1 MTRRALPLMLVL
13 IAFVLALSACGGG
26 STASSTTPA
35 TTGGGGAG
43 GGSTVKI
50 SADPS
55 GALKDEQTDVSATA
69 GSISIYFT
77 NMSSL
82 PHDVTIEGNGA
93 SGATDQITDST
104 TSTTVDLEPGT
115 YTFFCS
121 VDGHRAAG
129 MEGTL
134 TVHYQ
139 VTDCYL
145 ASVLID
151 LQHLGRSRVIA
162 SYLIPGDE

>member
-1 MTRRALPLMLVL
+1 MTRRALPLLLVL
-13 IAFVLALSACGGG
+13 AASVFALSACGGG
-26 STASSTTPA
+26 GSSSSTTPA
-35 TTGGGGAG
+35 STNGGGGG
-43 GGSTVKI
+43 GGSTVNI
-50 SADPS
+50 TADPS
-55 GALKDEQTDVSATA
+55 GALKYEETDVSATA
-69 GSISIYFT
+69 GSITIDFT

-93 SGATDQITDST
+93 SGATDTITDST

-134 TVHYQ
+134 TVN
-139 VTDCYL
+139 
-145 ASVLID
+145 
-151 LQHLGRSRVIA
+151 
-162 SYLIPGDE
+162 

>member
-1 MTRRALPLMLVL
+1 MTRRALPLVLVL
-13 IAFVLALSACGGG
+13 AAFVLALSACGGG
-26 STASSTTPA
+26 SSSSSTTPA
-35 TTGGGGAG
+35 TTGGGGGG

-55 GALKDEQTDVSATA
+55 GALKYEQTDVSATA
-69 GSISIYFT
+69 GSITIDFT

-82 PHDVTIEGNGA
+82 LHDVTIEGNGA

-134 TVHYQ
+134 TVN
-139 VTDCYL
+139 
-145 ASVLID
+145 
-151 LQHLGRSRVIA
+151 
-162 SYLIPGDE
+162 

>member
-1 MTRRALPLMLVL
+1 MTRRALPLVLVL
-13 IAFVLALSACGGG
+13 AALVLALSACGGG
-26 STASSTTPA
+26 SSSSSTTPA
-35 TTGGGGAG
+35 TTGGGGGG
-43 GGSTVKI
+43 GGSTVQI

-55 GALKDEQTDVSATA
+55 GALKYEQTDVSATA
-69 GSISIYFT
+69 GSITIDFT

-104 TSTTVDLEPGT
+104 TSTTVDLDPGT

-134 TVHYQ
+134 TVN
-139 VTDCYL
+139 
-145 ASVLID
+145 
-151 LQHLGRSRVIA
+151 
-162 SYLIPGDE
+162 

>member
-1 MTRRALPLMLVL
+1 MTRRALALLLVL
-13 IAFVLALSACGGG
+13 TASVFALSACGG
-26 STASSTTPA
+26 SSSSSSTTPA
-35 TTGGGGAG
+35 STSGGGG

-55 GALKDEQTDVSATA
+55 GALKFEQTDVSATA
-69 GSISIYFT
+69 GSITIDFT

-82 PHDVTIEGNGA
+82 PHDVKIEGNGA
-93 SGATDQITDST
+93 SGGTDEITDSST
-104 TSTTVDLEPGT
+104 TATVDLEPGT

-134 TVHYQ
+134 TVK
-139 VTDCYL
+139 
-145 ASVLID
+145 
-151 LQHLGRSRVIA
+151 
-162 SYLIPGDE
+162 

>member
-1 MTRRALPLMLVL
+1 MTRRALPLVLVL
-13 IAFVLALSACGGG
+13 AAFVLALSACGGG
-26 STASSTTPA
+26 GSSSSTTPA
-35 TTGGGGAG
+35 TTGGGGGG
-43 GGSTVKI
+43 GGSTIQI

-55 GALKDEQTDVSATA
+55 GALKYEQTDVSATA
-69 GSISIYFT
+69 GSITIDFT
-77 NMSSL
+77 NMSSV

-93 SGATDQITDST
+93 SGATDEITDST

-134 TVHYQ
+134 TVN
-139 VTDCYL
+139 
-145 ASVLID
+145 
-151 LQHLGRSRVIA
+151 
-162 SYLIPGDE
+162 

>member
-1 MTRRALPLMLVL
+1 MTRRALPLVLVL
-13 IAFVLALSACGGG
+13 AAFVLALSACGGG
-26 STASSTTPA
+26 GSSSSTSPA
-35 TTGGGGAG
+35 TTGGGGGG

-55 GALKDEQTDVSATA
+55 GALKFEQTEVSATA
-69 GSISIYFT
+69 GSITIDFT
-77 NMSSL
+77 NMSSV

-134 TVHYQ
+134 TVN
-139 VTDCYL
+139 
-145 ASVLID
+145 
-151 LQHLGRSRVIA
+151 
-162 SYLIPGDE
+162 

>member
-1 MTRRALPLMLVL
+1 MTRRALPFVLVL
-13 IAFVLALSACGGG
+13 AAFVLAISACGGG
-26 STASSTTPA
+26 GSSSSTTPA
-35 TTGGGGAG
+35 TTGGGGGG

-55 GALKDEQTDVSATA
+55 GALKYEQTDVSATA
-69 GSISIYFT
+69 GSITIDFT

-134 TVHYQ
+134 TVK
-139 VTDCYL
+139 
-145 ASVLID
+145 
-151 LQHLGRSRVIA
+151 
-162 SYLIPGDE
+162 

>member
-1 MTRRALPLMLVL
+1 MTRRALPLVLVL
-13 IAFVLALSACGGG
+13 AALVLALSACGGG
-26 STASSTTPA
+26 SSSSSTTPA
-35 TTGGGGAG
+35 TTGGGGGG
-43 GGSTVKI
+43 GGSTVQI

-55 GALKDEQTDVSATA
+55 GALKYEQTDVSATA
-69 GSISIYFT
+69 GSITIDFT

-104 TSTTVDLEPGT
+104 TSTTVDLDSGT

-134 TVHYQ
+134 TVN
-139 VTDCYL
+139 
-145 ASVLID
+145 
-151 LQHLGRSRVIA
+151 
-162 SYLIPGDE
+162 

>member
-1 MTRRALPLMLVL
+1 MRRRKQLLLDH
-13 IAFVLALSACGGG
+13 SGHDWWRRWRGR
-26 STASSTTPA
+26 S
-35 TTGGGGAG
+35 
-43 GGSTVKI
+43 STVKI

-55 GALKDEQTDVSATA
+55 GALKYEQTDVSATA
-69 GSISIYFT
+69 GSITIDFT

-104 TSTTVDLEPGT
+104 TSTTVDLDPGT

-134 TVHYQ
+134 TVN
-139 VTDCYL
+139 
-145 ASVLID
+145 
-151 LQHLGRSRVIA
+151 
-162 SYLIPGDE
+162 

>member
-1 MTRRALPLMLVL
+1 MTRRALPLVLVL
-13 IAFVLALSACGGG
+13 AALVLALSACGGG
-26 STASSTTPA
+26 SSSSSTTPA
-35 TTGGGGAG
+35 TTGGGGGG

-55 GALKDEQTDVSATA
+55 GALKYEQTEVSATA
-69 GSISIYFT
+69 GSITIDFT

-134 TVHYQ
+134 TVK
-139 VTDCYL
+139 
-145 ASVLID
+145 
-151 LQHLGRSRVIA
+151 
-162 SYLIPGDE
+162 

>member
-1 MTRRALPLMLVL
+1 MTRRAMPLLLVL
-13 IAFVLALSACGGG
+13 AASVLALSACGGG
-26 STASSTTPA
+26 SSSSSTTPA
-35 TTGGGGAG
+35 ATGAG
-43 GGSTVKI
+43 GGGGGSSTVKI

-55 GALKDEQTDVSATA
+55 GALKYEQTDVSATA
-69 GSISIYFT
+69 GSITIDFT

-93 SGATDQITDST
+93 SGATDQITNST

-134 TVHYQ
+134 TVN
-139 VTDCYL
+139 
-145 ASVLID
+145 
-151 LQHLGRSRVIA
+151 
-162 SYLIPGDE
+162 

>member
-1 MTRRALPLMLVL
+1 LPLVLVL
-13 IAFVLALSACGGG
+13 AALVLALSACGGG
-26 STASSTTPA
+26 SSSSSTTPA
-35 TTGGGGAG
+35 TTGGGSGG

-55 GALKDEQTDVSATA
+55 GALKYEQTDVSATA
-69 GSISIYFT
+69 GSITIDFT

-104 TSTTVDLEPGT
+104 TSTTVDLDPGT

-134 TVHYQ
+134 TVN
-139 VTDCYL
+139 
-145 ASVLID
+145 
-151 LQHLGRSRVIA
+151 
-162 SYLIPGDE
+162 

>member
-1 MTRRALPLMLVL
+1 MTRRALPLVLVL
-13 IAFVLALSACGGG
+13 AAFVLALSACGGG
-26 STASSTTPA
+26 SSSSSTTPA
-35 TTGGGGAG
+35 TTGGGGGG
-43 GGSTVKI
+43 GGSTVQI

-55 GALKDEQTDVSATA
+55 GALKYEQTDVSATA
-69 GSISIYFT
+69 GSITIDFT

-104 TSTTVDLEPGT
+104 TSTTVDLDPGT

-134 TVHYQ
+134 TVN
-139 VTDCYL
+139 
-145 ASVLID
+145 
-151 LQHLGRSRVIA
+151 
-162 SYLIPGDE
+162 

>member
-13 IAFVLALSACGGG
+13 AALVLALSACGGG
-26 STASSTTPA
+26 SSSSSTTPA
-35 TTGGGGAG
+35 TTGGGGGG

-55 GALKDEQTDVSATA
+55 GALKYEQTDVSATA
-69 GSISIYFT
+69 GSITIDFT

-134 TVHYQ
+134 TVK
-139 VTDCYL
+139 
-145 ASVLID
+145 
-151 LQHLGRSRVIA
+151 
-162 SYLIPGDE
+162 

>member
-1 MTRRALPLMLVL
+1 MTRRALPLLFVL
-13 IAFVLALSACGGG
+13 AASVLALSACGGG
-26 STASSTTPA
+26 SSSSSTTPA
-35 TTGGGGAG
+35 TTGGGGGG

-55 GALKDEQTDVSATA
+55 GALKFEQTDVSATA
-69 GSISIYFT
+69 GSITIDFT

-93 SGATDQITDST
+93 SGATDEITDST

-134 TVHYQ
+134 TV
-139 VTDCYL
+139 
-145 ASVLID
+145 
-151 LQHLGRSRVIA
+151 G
-162 SYLIPGDE
+162 

>member
-1 MTRRALPLMLVL
+1 MTRRALPLVLVL
-13 IAFVLALSACGGG
+13 AAFVLALSACGGG
-26 STASSTTPA
+26 SSSSSTTPA
-35 TTGGGGAG
+35 TTGGGGGG

-55 GALKDEQTDVSATA
+55 GALKYEQTDVSATA
-69 GSISIYFT
+69 GSITIDFT

-134 TVHYQ
+134 TVN
-139 VTDCYL
+139 
-145 ASVLID
+145 
-151 LQHLGRSRVIA
+151 
-162 SYLIPGDE
+162 

>member
-1 MTRRALPLMLVL
+1 MTRRAIPLLFVL
-13 IAFVLALSACGGG
+13 AASVLALSACGGG
-26 STASSTTPA
+26 SSSSSTTPA
-35 TTGGGGAG
+35 TTAGGGAG

-55 GALKDEQTDVSATA
+55 GALKYEQTDVSATA
-69 GSISIYFT
+69 GSITIDFT

-104 TSTTVDLEPGT
+104 TSTTVDLDPGT

-134 TVHYQ
+134 TVN
-139 VTDCYL
+139 
-145 ASVLID
+145 
-151 LQHLGRSRVIA
+151 
-162 SYLIPGDE
+162 

>member
-13 IAFVLALSACGGG
+13 AALVLALSACGGG
-26 STASSTTPA
+26 SSSSSTTPA
-35 TTGGGGAG
+35 TTGGGGGG

-55 GALKDEQTDVSATA
+55 GALKYEQTDVSATA
-69 GSISIYFT
+69 GSITIDFT

-104 TSTTVDLEPGT
+104 TSTTVDLDPGT

-134 TVHYQ
+134 TVN
-139 VTDCYL
+139 
-145 ASVLID
+145 
-151 LQHLGRSRVIA
+151 
-162 SYLIPGDE
+162 

>member
-1 MTRRALPLMLVL
+1 MTRRALPLVLVL
-13 IAFVLALSACGGG
+13 AALVLALSACGGG
-26 STASSTTPA
+26 SSSSSTTPA
-35 TTGGGGAG
+35 TTGGGGGG

-55 GALKDEQTDVSATA
+55 GALKYEQTDVSATA
-69 GSISIYFT
+69 GSITIDFT

-104 TSTTVDLEPGT
+104 TSTTVDLDPGT

-129 MEGTL
+129 MEGTH
-134 TVHYQ
+134 TVK
-139 VTDCYL
+139 
-145 ASVLID
+145 
-151 LQHLGRSRVIA
+151 
-162 SYLIPGDE
+162 

>member
-1 MTRRALPLMLVL
+1 MTRRAIPLLFVL
-13 IAFVLALSACGGG
+13 AASVLALSACGGG
-26 STASSTTPA
+26 SSSSSTTPA
-35 TTGGGGAG
+35 TTGGGGGG
-43 GGSTVKI
+43 GGSSTVKV

-55 GALKDEQTDVSATA
+55 GALKYEQTDVSATA
-69 GSISIYFT
+69 GSITIDFT

-93 SGATDQITDST
+93 SGATDTITDST

-134 TVHYQ
+134 TVN
-139 VTDCYL
+139 
-145 ASVLID
+145 
-151 LQHLGRSRVIA
+151 
-162 SYLIPGDE
+162 

>member
-1 MTRRALPLMLVL
+1 MTRRALPLVLVL
-13 IAFVLALSACGGG
+13 AALVLALSACGGG
-26 STASSTTPA
+26 SSSSSTTPA
-35 TTGGGGAG
+35 TTGGGGGG

-55 GALKDEQTDVSATA
+55 GALKYEQTDVSATA
-69 GSISIYFT
+69 GSITIDFT

-104 TSTTVDLEPGT
+104 TSTTVDLDPGT

-134 TVHYQ
+134 NVN
-139 VTDCYL
+139 
-145 ASVLID
+145 
-151 LQHLGRSRVIA
+151 
-162 SYLIPGDE
+162 